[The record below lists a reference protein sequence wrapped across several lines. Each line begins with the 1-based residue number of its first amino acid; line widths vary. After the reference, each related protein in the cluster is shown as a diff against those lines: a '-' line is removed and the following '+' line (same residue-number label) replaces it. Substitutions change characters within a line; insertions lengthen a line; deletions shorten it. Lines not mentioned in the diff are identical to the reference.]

1 MNNHSQ
7 VKCYIAF
14 NHGNFHLEM
23 QFDICSLKIV
33 YYQKSLRIIIVSY
46 FINDSYLLASF
57 RKPLKKFFVVVAD
70 IGFVFF

>member
-1 MNNHSQ
+1 
-7 VKCYIAF
+7 
-14 NHGNFHLEM
+14 M

-70 IGFVFF
+70 FGFVFF